1 MPSSSVNRESA
12 RKCRVI
18 DTGSAHVP
26 SACSP
31 FLLDGVE
38 LSFYTAGM
46 IRLLALACAALLL
59 AAPLFASEAA
69 LQKALSKWD
78 LQLKEWEAAVEQAD
92 TPDERARV
100 QAEKPDGTELAQEL
114 WKAVGYRSMRE
125 TWACPA
131 VVWWL
136 NHPHALAQVVPPAEL
151 PEVFSRFW
159 KAIDAVHY
167 QDPRI
172 AGACEALSRSNDV
185 RVYRML
191 AKIYAANPDD
201 RARGCAA
208 MALALYLNRPNSFSE
223 AEWGGKDMMRA
234 KRLFYVREALLKA
247 PGAPFGHGTV
257 DQAAAEEVY
266 RLRNLSEGSIPPI
279 ITVLDTN
286 SKPVRLP
293 VRDKPTV
300 LFFCTPNDEASV
312 SMLNRAAVF
321 EAQYPEF
328 AFCPVISSMSRQEA
342 AAALA
347 GQGVDDCAFF
357 LDPRGEA
364 AQAWRMK
371 DWPRVALI
379 SQRCRL
385 LYYGVPNLDFQT
397 LLDAC
402 KAERERDAV
411 SLNDGVSNTAP
422 GEQSQRPESEPS
434 PAINPPSDP
443 LPGPER
449 DAPDLRPMPSF

>member
-1 MPSSSVNRESA
+1 MFGSPVNLESV
-12 RKCRVI
+12 RKCCAI
-18 DTGSAHVP
+18 ETGSVHGL
-26 SACSP
+26 SACMP
-31 FLLDGVE
+31 FLLDGAE
-38 LSFYTAGM
+38 PSFYTAVM
-46 IRLLALACAALLL
+46 NRLLALVCAAPLL
-59 AAPLFASEAA
+59 AAPLFANEAA
-69 LQKALSKWD
+69 LQKALAKWD
-78 LQLKEWEAAVEQAD
+78 LQLKEWEAAVEQAA
-92 TPDERARV
+92 TPVEKERI

-131 VVWWL
+131 IVWWL
-136 NHPHALAQVVPPAEL
+136 NHPHALTQVVPPAEL
-151 PEVFSRFW
+151 PEVFSHFW

-208 MALALYLNRPNSFSE
+208 MALALYLNRPNAFSE

-247 PGAPFGHGTV
+247 PGAPFGDGTV
-257 DQAAAEEVY
+257 DEAASEEVY

-279 ITVLDTN
+279 ITVLDMN
-286 SKPVRLP
+286 GKSVRLP
-293 VRDKPTV
+293 MRDKPTV
-300 LFFCTPNDEASV
+300 LFFCTPNDEASM
-312 SMLNRAAVF
+312 SMLSRAAVF
-321 EAQYPEF
+321 ETQYPEF

-347 GQGVDDCAFF
+347 EQGADCKFF

-371 DWPRVALI
+371 EWPRVALI

-402 KAERERDAV
+402 KAEQERDAL
-411 SLNDGVSNTAP
+411 SLQEGSSSNSPAEP
-422 GEQSQRPESEPS
+422 PRSKPS
-434 PAINPPSDP
+434 PAPAVEPADAGP
-443 LPGPER
+443 LPGTDSQP
-449 DAPDLRPMPSF
+449 PDLRPMPSF

>member
-1 MPSSSVNRESA
+1 MN
-12 RKCRVI
+12 
-18 DTGSAHVP
+18 
-26 SACSP
+26 
-31 FLLDGVE
+31 
-38 LSFYTAGM
+38 
-46 IRLLALACAALLL
+46 RLLALLGAAPLL
-59 AAPLFASEAA
+59 AATLLADEAA
-69 LQKALSKWD
+69 LHQALAKWD
-78 LQLKEWEAAVEQAD
+78 LQLKEWEAAVQEAD
-92 TPDERARV
+92 TPGERARV
-100 QAEKPDGTELAQEL
+100 QAQKPDGMELAQEL
-114 WKAVGYRSMRE
+114 WKAVGYRSMHE

-131 VVWWL
+131 IVWWL

-151 PEVFSRFW
+151 PDVFSRFW
-159 KAIDAVHY
+159 KAIDTVHY

-201 RARGCAA
+201 KARGCAA
-208 MALALYLNRPNSFSE
+208 LALALYLNRPNAFSE
-223 AEWGGKDMMRA
+223 AEWGGKEMMRA

-247 PGAPFGHGTV
+247 PGAPFGNGTV

-266 RLRNLSEGSIPPI
+266 RLRNLSEGSIPPM
-279 ITVLDTN
+279 ITVLDKNGKSVT
-286 SKPVRLP
+286 LP

-300 LFFCTPNDEASV
+300 LFFCTPNDEAGV
-312 SMLNRAAVF
+312 SMLSRGAVF
-321 EAQYPEF
+321 ASQYPEF

-347 GQGVDDCAFF
+347 AQGVSCDFF

-364 AQAWRMK
+364 AQAWRMEN
-371 DWPRVALI
+371 WPCVALI

-385 LYYGVPNLDFQT
+385 LYYGAPNLDFQT

-411 SLNDGVSNTAP
+411 SQNEGAAKTGSAERSQRHEATAP
-422 GEQSQRPESEPS
+422 V
-434 PAINPPSDP
+434 PPIKPDAGP
-443 LPGPER
+443 LPGTGSEP
-449 DAPDLRPMPSF
+449 PDLRPMPSF